1 MLIDT
6 ETVRNKGSFLT
17 PGVIAVMVFPDP
29 GESQFVPNIERKNIK
44 SSQFVPNIKERTPK
58 KQKRIQ
64 NNEQEPKD
72 FHTSEKDQGCQR

>member
-58 KQKRIQ
+58 K
-64 NNEQEPKD
+64 
-72 FHTSEKDQGCQR
+72 TEKNSKQ